1 MNTLLRRLDKY
12 LDANVEAPTVK
23 TDVLHALQLSF
34 QNYENPSNMTLSY
47 AERNTLPPGIPYTPR
62 NSVLIVWVIVTC
74 NDDPRFIMAFYRV
87 GGKFW
92 IQLHDVSLPARTK
105 TKNTYTDS
113 TNKIHTDITDLLR
126 DIDGWVNYM
135 PRFVNWWNK
144 YKNAERGSLR
154 ENTEIS
160 PHNSLGRFDL
170 QKYLVDYLN
179 VPEYQDW
186 TLILSFHLDG
196 CLHVSL
202 IGKTPSQYTNP
213 YKIPNDEAEAADIIS
228 KI

>member
-23 TDVLHALQLSF
+23 NDVLNALQLSF

-47 AERNTLPPGIPYTPR
+47 AECNTLPPGIPYTPR
-62 NSVLIVWVIVTC
+62 NSVLIVGVTVTC

-87 GGKFW
+87 GVIFW
-92 IQLHDVSLPARTK
+92 IQLHDLMLPARTK

-113 TNKIHTDITDLLR
+113 TDKIDPDITDFFR

-135 PRFVNWWNK
+135 PRFVSWWNE
-144 YKNAERGSLR
+144 YRDTERGPLR
-154 ENTEIS
+154 ENTKIS

-170 QKYLVDYLN
+170 QNYLVDYSDK
-179 VPEYQDW
+179 PGYQDW
-186 TLILSFHLDG
+186 TLILSFHPDG
-196 CLHVSL
+196 YLHVSL
-202 IGKTPSQYTNP
+202 IGNTPSDYTNP
-213 YKIPNDEAEAADIIS
+213 YIIPNNEAGAARVIS